1 MTATAEP
8 GDPGTGQVAPAP
20 APDTTG
26 APAPDATAAPGPDA
40 TAAPGPDAT
49 AAPAPDATAAPG
61 PDAPATIP
69 TRLRGPV
76 VRDDAVQTVRLLAVA
91 FGVTVVVTRLYLALT
106 GYPQIGGGEYHLA
119 HALWGGLLLLAG
131 GVVALLWSNRWVQPA
146 TAVCVGVG
154 SGLFVDE
161 VGKFI
166 TRRNDYFTPLA
177 APIIYSTFLAVLG
190 VVVLARRVPRG
201 RPRELAYAVVVRLK
215 DLADGPLRPPDRA
228 VLLHDLDA
236 LRAQRDRPDLAALAG
251 AVHPEVEAA
260 PVEAPRDR
268 LGTARGALA
277 RAERV
282 LLPRWAH
289 RLLLTAG
296 SAVLGLLSL
305 VGLAVLIALLSAS
318 PDVQIVLDD
327 RAVAPG
333 TRPPALVLA
342 SAGEA
347 VVGVLLVL
355 AALALLVGRD
365 RVGTALCRA
374 GLVIA
379 LAGVNVALGYLDAEL
394 VVVAVVV
401 ELILLVGAVRYRRRF
416 LHDQA

>member
-8 GDPGTGQVAPAP
+8 REPGPERVEPAP
-20 APDTTG
+20 PDGTPSHAAVSEGALDSASADAAPDR
-26 APAPDATAAPGPDA
+26 AALDAAP
-40 TAAPGPDAT
+40 TT
-49 AAPAPDATAAPG
+49 
-61 PDAPATIP
+61 P

-76 VRDDAVQTVRLLAVA
+76 VREDAVRTVRLLAVA

-119 HALWGGLLLLAG
+119 HALWGGVLLLAG

-146 TAVCVGVG
+146 MAVCVGVG

-190 VVVLARRVPRG
+190 VVVLARHVPKG
-201 RPRELAYAVVVRLK
+201 RPRELAYAAVVRLK
-215 DLADGPLRPPDRA
+215 DLADGPLRPATRT
-228 VLLHDLDA
+228 VLLRDLDA
-236 LRAQRDRPDLAALAG
+236 LRTQPARPDLAMLAG
-251 AVHPEVEAA
+251 AVHPVVEAA
-260 PVEAPRDR
+260 PVETPRDR
-268 LGTARGALA
+268 LGGARSALA
-277 RAERV
+277 RTERV
-282 LLPRWAH
+282 LLPRWVH
-289 RLLLTAG
+289 RLLLAGG

-305 VGLAVLIALLSAS
+305 VGLAVLIALLSAA

-333 TRPPALVLA
+333 TRPPALVIA

-347 VVGVLLVL
+347 VVGVVLLL

-365 RVGTALCRA
+365 RAGTALCRA

-379 LAGVNVALGYLDAEL
+379 LAFVNVALGYLDAEL
-394 VVVAVVV
+394 VVIAVVV
-401 ELILLVGAVRYRRRF
+401 ELLLLVAATRYRTRF
-416 LHDQA
+416 LHDDA

>member
-1 MTATAEP
+1 
-8 GDPGTGQVAPAP
+8 
-20 APDTTG
+20 
-26 APAPDATAAPGPDA
+26 
-40 TAAPGPDAT
+40 
-49 AAPAPDATAAPG
+49 
-61 PDAPATIP
+61 
-69 TRLRGPV
+69 
-76 VRDDAVQTVRLLAVA
+76 
-91 FGVTVVVTRLYLALT
+91 
-106 GYPQIGGGEYHLA
+106 
-119 HALWGGLLLLAG
+119 
-131 GVVALLWSNRWVQPA
+131 
-146 TAVCVGVG
+146 
-154 SGLFVDE
+154 
-161 VGKFI
+161 
-166 TRRNDYFTPLA
+166 
-177 APIIYSTFLAVLG
+177 
-190 VVVLARRVPRG
+190 
-201 RPRELAYAVVVRLK
+201 
-215 DLADGPLRPPDRA
+215 
-228 VLLHDLDA
+228 
-236 LRAQRDRPDLAALAG
+236 
-251 AVHPEVEAA
+251 
-260 PVEAPRDR
+260 
-268 LGTARGALA
+268 
-277 RAERV
+277 V